1 MRFSIMWGT
10 CLFFAVAIAC
20 SPKAEVA
27 LSRDVSAIV
36 SASPSNAVEQ
46 SATKQQETVKIV
58 KSDAEW
64 RKILTREQHYI
75 VRKKGTERPYTGK
88 YHNSKEKGTYHCV
101 ACGQEVFVSDAKFD
115 SGTGWPSFW
124 QPVAKENV
132 HEGVDDSLGERRTEV
147 LCDRCGAHLGH
158 VFDDGPKPTGLRY
171 CINSVAL
178 KFEKRK

>member
-27 LSRDVSAIV
+27 LSRDVSAIA

-46 SATKQQETVKIV
+46 SATKQQETVKV
-58 KSDAEW
+58 MKTDAEW
-64 RKILTREQHYI
+64 RKILTREQYYI

-88 YHNSKEKGTYHCV
+88 YHNSKEKGAYHCV
-101 ACGQEVFVSDAKFD
+101 ACGQELFNSDAKFD

-124 QPVAKENV
+124 QVAVKGNV
-132 HEGVDDSLGERRTEV
+132 SEHVDDSLGERRTEV
-147 LCDRCGAHLGH
+147 VCSRCDGHLGH
-158 VFDDGPKPTGLRY
+158 VFDDGPQPTGLRY
-171 CINSVAL
+171 CINSAAL
-178 KFEKRK
+178 RFENKQ